1 MKPKLKIPAK
11 LVVVALGA
19 VLSGCGGARQ
29 PANGQCP
36 TDYYC
41 TTDAARAFNCTD
53 AADNS
58 LVSDL
63 GACYPPV

>member
-19 VLSGCGGARQ
+19 TLAGCSGARQ
-29 PANGQCP
+29 SNNALCP